1 MCIGKRF
8 AELEIKMTMLKLLRR
23 FRVEWPSEEKVEP
36 VQKFTNF
43 PDKKLVFK
51 FIDVKPSRTSRL
63 LEQNDY
69 KILDVLFRLY
79 L

>member
-23 FRVEWPSEEKVEP
+23 FRVEWSSEEKVEP
-36 VQKFTNF
+36 IQKLTNF

-51 FIDVKPSRTSRL
+51 FVDV
-63 LEQNDY
+63 
-69 KILDVLFRLY
+69 
-79 L
+79 